1 MGASSSEYWL
11 FVSRVG
17 VSVQSSFGDR
27 ESCLGAGLCEPLC
40 PHKLVLTDLLAQVA
54 HGVRDFLKGRCSDI
68 KLYCGPANLGVQDT
82 LAIQDL
88 VLALTFSKTLIL
100 SSPTRSAGEF
110 LHVTYKR
117 LRALVTQFQSFQY
130 GILDFIGSGIRRR
143 FCSLRPDRNCGICA
157 QCGGTCHNFDGCG
170 HHIGRYE
177 PAISGALRTSGS
189 ASHIEFA
196 FALAPTYRTGTVEA
210 LLAIVVAKPA
220 S

>member
-27 ESCLGAGLCEPLC
+27 ESCLGAGLCDPLC

-88 VLALTFSKTLIL
+88 VLALPF
-100 SSPTRSAGEF
+100 R
-110 LHVTYKR
+110 
-117 LRALVTQFQSFQY
+117 
-130 GILDFIGSGIRRR
+130 
-143 FCSLRPDRNCGICA
+143 
-157 QCGGTCHNFDGCG
+157 
-170 HHIGRYE
+170 
-177 PAISGALRTSGS
+177 
-189 ASHIEFA
+189 
-196 FALAPTYRTGTVEA
+196 
-210 LLAIVVAKPA
+210 KP
-220 S
+220 